1 MPFYIFILLSFI
13 LLSLIH
19 QLGTKICMAYY
30 SFPNVFTCIIF
41 FAVTLLTAPW
51 LLYGCSN
58 LTDEKDFDSEKQ
70 NKTKTKTT
78 TRRKAS
84 IDLKK
89 KTAYKDCM
97 CDIYSMGISL

>member
-13 LLSLIH
+13 LLSLVH

-30 SFPNVFTCIIF
+30 SFPNVFTCMIF

-51 LLYGCSN
+51 ILYWRSN

-70 NKTKTKTT
+70 NKTKTT

-84 IDLKK
+84 TDLKK